1 MKKQINLGRA
11 IVLSMVLA
19 GMAVIPSVE
28 ARTTITQPVNYHLSS
43 GSASQFV
50 NITDTDIVMDHKNV
64 AVSAEG
70 IGENCQLN
78 FINSTISLKAGGT
91 GF

>member
-28 ARTTITQPVNYHLSS
+28 ARTTIT
-43 GSASQFV
+43 
-50 NITDTDIVMDHKNV
+50 
-64 AVSAEG
+64 
-70 IGENCQLN
+70 
-78 FINSTISLKAGGT
+78 
-91 GF
+91 